1 MTPYQGKLAAA
12 LGISELGKCAKN
24 AKSANVR
31 GWGGLAQ
38 FDENKRVTGLTFQCA
53 GRCHPLSCVILSLR
67 AQDDTRVET
76 TPRTLVM
83 ANEVFRLRSGR
94 HALGSVG
101 PRTLFHPE
109 LAAGHQLSIIE

>member
-67 AQDDTRVET
+67 AQDDT
-76 TPRTLVM
+76 
-83 ANEVFRLRSGR
+83 
-94 HALGSVG
+94 
-101 PRTLFHPE
+101 
-109 LAAGHQLSIIE
+109 